1 MESNSHCQPR
11 VPRGKACPAERGLG
25 RRQEPRSLFKKKIV
39 TRSTSPN
46 RQIRAVR
53 CKFSL
58 WTTPSQLVISMGTA
72 ESPDDTEGAGRA
84 SRHFPSGRFQEV
96 SLVNRSRT
104 DWGISLSRQRISFKK
119 NGDILAGS
127 HSWAWAWA
135 RMGAQCGT
143 SWPSSCLAELQSASS
158 VQLPLGLCTK
168 NNRYPEPFKIS
179 KTCERGSQELASG
192 APPSFFISIVHFY
205 FNFLRLLPAKYGC
218 NVHKA
223 RQP

>member
-1 MESNSHCQPR
+1 MESNGLCQPR
-11 VPRGKACPAERGLG
+11 VQGGKACPVERGPG
-25 RRQEPRSLFKKKIV
+25 RRQEPRSPFKKKIV

-46 RQIRAVR
+46 RQIRVVR
-53 CKFSL
+53 CKFNL

-72 ESPDDTEGAGRA
+72 ESPDDTEDAGRT

-96 SLVNRSRT
+96 SPVNRSGN
-104 DWGISLSRQRISFKK
+104 WGISLSRQRISFKK

-135 RMGAQCGT
+135 RMGAQHGT
-143 SWPSSCLAELQSASS
+143 SWPPSCLAKLQAASS
-158 VQLPLGLCTK
+158 VRLPLGLRTK
-168 NNRYPEPFKIS
+168 NNRYPEPLKIS
-179 KTCERGSQELASG
+179 KTCEKGSQELASA
-192 APPSFFISIVHFY
+192 APPSFFISIIHFY
-205 FNFLRLLPAKYGC
+205 FNFLQLLPAKYGC